1 MADVTTTDNI
11 GSKITQALSMGSG
24 VDIYDLA
31 TTLADAETTP
41 QINALTAKQKASTV
55 SVSGFG
61 VLKASV
67 SALQTSFDSLQDKNG
82 LLVKTIFSQNTNR
95 VEASLVSQEA
105 AEAGTHQVLVNQLAR
120 AEQSVLQRYTGSGS
134 DKEDFSSLTQQLN
147 GGSTINFSIV
157 VDGTTTALNNT
168 VDTPQGIIDAVNATT
183 GATGVKA
190 RTINI
195 TGSGSTFRIVL
206 EGKTGADNAFTF
218 SGHQTADTN
227 NQLFLTQTKA
237 AQNLDVKLNNL
248 DNIIRDNNSPSDLIE
263 GVQLN
268 FKTASSSTTNIMISE
283 NTSALETKVNALIDS
298 YNDVITMSDYL
309 TGKKNEED
317 ELAGSLSSEKNT
329 VNMMLTKIRSLVSR
343 TSSTTSN
350 GFENLRH
357 IGVGIQLDGKLKLN
371 QTTYATAVKTNFSD
385 IRTMLTADTNDQS
398 ATDTR
403 NKGLALD
410 SIIALDTIVSE
421 TGSLKAKETSG
432 LAQVERYEEELT
444 KMQEKLES
452 IKARYLRQFS
462 AMESIVQ
469 KSKNTGEYLTNQF
482 KAMQNSNN

>member
-1 MADVTTTDNI
+1 
-11 GSKITQALSMGSG
+11 
-24 VDIYDLA
+24 
-31 TTLADAETTP
+31 
-41 QINALTAKQKASTV
+41 
-55 SVSGFG
+55 
-61 VLKASV
+61 
-67 SALQTSFDSLQDKNG
+67 
-82 LLVKTIFSQNTNR
+82 
-95 VEASLVSQEA
+95 
-105 AEAGTHQVLVNQLAR
+105 
-120 AEQSVLQRYTGSGS
+120 
-134 DKEDFSSLTQQLN
+134 
-147 GGSTINFSIV
+147 
-157 VDGTTTALNNT
+157 
-168 VDTPQGIIDAVNATT
+168 
-183 GATGVKA
+183 
-190 RTINI
+190 
-195 TGSGSTFRIVL
+195 
-206 EGKTGADNAFTF
+206 
-218 SGHQTADTN
+218 
-227 NQLFLTQTKA
+227 
-237 AQNLDVKLNNL
+237 
-248 DNIIRDNNSPSDLIE
+248 
-263 GVQLN
+263 
-268 FKTASSSTTNIMISE
+268 
-283 NTSALETKVNALIDS
+283 
-298 YNDVITMSDYL
+298 
-309 TGKKNEED
+309 
-317 ELAGSLSSEKNT
+317 
-329 VNMMLTKIRSLVSR
+329 MMVTKIRSLVSR

-410 SIIALDTIVSE
+410 SIIALDTIVSN